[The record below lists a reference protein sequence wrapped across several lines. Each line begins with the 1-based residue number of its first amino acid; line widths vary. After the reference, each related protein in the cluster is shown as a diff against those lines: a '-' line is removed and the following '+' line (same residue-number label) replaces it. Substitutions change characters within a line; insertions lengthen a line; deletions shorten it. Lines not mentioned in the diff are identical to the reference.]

1 MEILGYIATALTVL
15 SFVPKDQIK
24 LRLINGIA
32 SIIWIVYGIGINE
45 MPIILVNAIVLAVHM
60 WWFFKWEKTITFD
73 TTYTADKKVDK
84 KIMTQSEWNR
94 ERDKMANDLKHDPDF
109 MYKWIKKNSGK

>member
-15 SFVPKDQIK
+15 SFVPKEQIK

-32 SIIWIVYGIGINE
+32 SIIWIVYGIGINQL
-45 MPIILVNAIVLAVHM
+45 PIILVNSAVLLVHGY
-60 WWFFKWEKTITFD
+60 WFYKKMNKTITLD
-73 TTYTADKKVDK
+73 TTYTADK